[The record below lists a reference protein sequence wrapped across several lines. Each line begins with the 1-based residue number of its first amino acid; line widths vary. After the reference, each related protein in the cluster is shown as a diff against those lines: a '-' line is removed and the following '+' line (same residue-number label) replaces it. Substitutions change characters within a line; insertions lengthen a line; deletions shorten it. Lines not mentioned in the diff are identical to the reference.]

1 MRPASIFKIS
11 IMAALS
17 IQAGPVLLKWCLDD
31 LFVLDVYSWFI
42 LASLCCLQ
50 LAFTTLPGKFG
61 DWIGTSILS
70 LGSLFTLMNVMNIG
84 VFQSPI
90 SIITLSTT
98 FQSNLKE
105 ASEFLETYGSRLA
118 LYAGAYIALSL
129 LLIGFYG
136 RARRPRTYKPA
147 FLLLTISLLC
157 AAPIAHKLD
166 GKPKPIA
173 LAFHELSY
181 VDRFLATFMRYQT
194 MMQARQKAQAFWKQ
208 RTHDREALIIH
219 KRKEQA
225 PSLVVVVIG
234 ESTTRRHMGIYSY
247 HRPTTPVLA
256 AMKDQL
262 ILFQNASAPVA
273 STLPGV
279 LGALCASGFDR
290 DSLECQGPTLIEIA
304 RAAGYRTSWISNQ
317 APGGFW
323 DNFIV
328 ELGRTTDT
336 AHFVNQDV
344 SSAGEADNSA
354 SYDEKILAPLDQLI
368 QSSRVP
374 AEKHMIFVHLMGTHF
389 IYEKRYPKSER
400 VFHSTDDIQIAD
412 FIGNPKAKS
421 IINHYD
427 NAIAYQDKVLGE
439 ILKRLNTDGRAGL
452 FVYFSDHGEE
462 VFGLDN
468 FAGHS
473 EDRVTAAMREVP
485 FIVGFS
491 QSYALKR
498 KQELNELRK
507 LQGRAFST
515 FQFTPSVA
523 GLLGLEADVFRQQ
536 DNVFSQSFVPE
547 RGTMRASSSSP
558 SQPLEQRN

>member
-1 MRPASIFKIS
+1 MRPASIFKFS
-11 IMAALS
+11 LLAALS

-31 LFVLDVYSWFI
+31 LFVLDVHAFLI

-50 LAFTTLPGKFG
+50 LALTTIPGRFG
-61 DWIGTSILS
+61 AFLGTAVLV

-84 VFQSPI
+84 IFQSPI

-98 FQSNLKE
+98 FQSNLHETK
-105 ASEFLETYGSRLA
+105 EFLETYGSQLA
-118 LYAGAYIALSL
+118 LYAGASIALSL

-147 FLLLTISLLC
+147 LLCLTLSLLF
-157 AAPIAHKLD
+157 ATPIAYKAE
-166 GKPKPIA
+166 GKPKQIA

-194 MMQARQKAQAFWKQ
+194 MMQAREKAQAFWTQ
-208 RTHDREALIIH
+208 RTHARQPLTIH
-219 KRKEQA
+219 KRKEHA

-234 ESTTRRHMGIYSY
+234 ESTTRRHMGIYGY
-247 HRPTTPVLA
+247 HRPTTPVLD

-262 ILFQNASAPVA
+262 LLFQNTSAPVA

-317 APGGFW
+317 APGGFG

-336 AHFVNQDV
+336 THFVNQDV

-354 SYDEKILAPLDQLI
+354 SYDEKILVPLEQLI
-368 QSSRVP
+368 QSSRRSL
-374 AEKHMIFVHLMGTHF
+374 EKHMIFVHLMGTHF

-400 VFHSTDDIQIAD
+400 VFHSTDDIQVAD
-412 FIGNPKAKS
+412 FIGEPKAQS

-439 ILKRLNTDGRAGL
+439 ILKRLNADSRAGL

-491 QSYALKR
+491 QSYAQKQQ
-498 KQELNELRK
+498 QELSELRK

-515 FQFTPSVA
+515 FQLTPSVA
-523 GLLGLEADVFRQQ
+523 GLLGLEADTFRQQ
-536 DNVFSQSFVPE
+536 DNVFSQNFVPE

-558 SQPLEQRN
+558 SQPLHQRN